1 MVVPNRPSTEGLALD
16 DEWTRHCLEIASR
29 RAFGWVV
36 LGVLAFVG
44 QLLLVFLAPVPDV
57 PVVLLAFSTVVLLA
71 ALRRRR
77 PAARLL
83 ADREWHYVRIHWRH
97 GLLVVHGERPLVLD
111 ITAGPL
117 VRGRISRH
125 RRAWL
130 VPPDRAGNTVVT
142 FRGIPHLF
150 PAQTRRR

>member
-1 MVVPNRPSTEGLALD
+1 MVVPNKPSTEGSALD
-16 DEWTRHCLEIASR
+16 DEWTRYCLEIAGR

-36 LGVLAFVG
+36 LAVVAFVG
-44 QLLLVFLAPVPDV
+44 QLLLVFLAPVPDL
-57 PVVLLAFSTVVLLA
+57 PLALLVFSTVVLLA

-77 PAARLL
+77 PAAPVL
-83 ADREWHYVRIHWRH
+83 AGREWRYVRVHWRN

-111 ITAGPL
+111 IAAGPL
-117 VRGRISRH
+117 ARGRISRH

-150 PAQTRRR
+150 PAQARRR